1 VVGIPR
7 NIPIRRKNTNNDFF
21 NVDFCQTG
29 VFMPA
34 IERTETGTRDSIISA
49 FNQSEFARLLDME
62 ITEAYDGYARVIM
75 DCKGKNNPRGVAHGG
90 AVFALADQAFGI
102 AANCGGGA
110 PRVAVSIHIQ
120 YLAPAKGSLV
130 AIARRIEDNGT
141 YSTFQVMVYE
151 GERIIATFEGVAI
164 LLDTPNNNNTQ

>member
-1 VVGIPR
+1 VI
-7 NIPIRRKNTNNDFF
+7 
-21 NVDFCQTG
+21 FCQTG

-34 IERTETGTRDSIISA
+34 NKQTENGSRTKKTIISD
-49 FNQSEFARLLDME
+49 FNQSEFARLLG
-62 ITEAYDGYARVIM
+62 IKIIEAHDGYARVIM

-120 YLAPAKGSLV
+120 YLAPATGSLV
-130 AIARRIEDNGT
+130 AIARRVEDNGT
-141 YSTFQVMVYE
+141 YSTFQVLVYE
-151 GERIIATFEGVAI
+151 GERIIATFDGVAI
-164 LLDTPNNNNTQ
+164 LLDLPSQNNNNLP

>member
-1 VVGIPR
+1 MI
-7 NIPIRRKNTNNDFF
+7 
-21 NVDFCQTG
+21 FCQTG

-34 IERTETGTRDSIISA
+34 SEQTENGTRDTIISD
-49 FNQSEFARLLDME
+49 FNQSEFARLLGME
-62 ITEAYDGYARVIM
+62 ITEARDGYARVFM

-102 AANCGGGA
+102 AANCGGGI

-120 YLAPAKGSLV
+120 YLAPATGTLV
-130 AIARRIEDNGT
+130 AIARRVEDNGT

-151 GERIIATFEGVAI
+151 RERIIATFDGVAI
-164 LLDTPNNNNTQ
+164 LLDLPSQNNDNLP

>member
-1 VVGIPR
+1 
-7 NIPIRRKNTNNDFF
+7 
-21 NVDFCQTG
+21 
-29 VFMPA
+29 
-34 IERTETGTRDSIISA
+34 
-49 FNQSEFARLLDME
+49 
-62 ITEAYDGYARVIM
+62 M

-120 YLAPAKGSLV
+120 YLAPATGSLI

-151 GERIIATFEGVAI
+151 GERMIATFDGVAI
-164 LLDTPNNNNTQ
+164 LLDTPNNDNSNNYHQ